1 MLEPKSKITQYL
13 HEIITN
19 LSPNS
24 KPKLSWKKP
33 LSLHIIIILS
43 FVLNIR
49 KRFFARYLAK
59 RSLNELRKG
68 RRGLRALVIANGPSA
83 KKLDLNKIKQMQAN
97 HSLDVFVINSF
108 FKFTVNKK
116 FKADF
121 LVLSDPIHNPNSNLE
136 ISTMLWKWVGTQE
149 NLKIICPTTW
159 CDDFTV
165 NKLKSTK
172 RYYFNDF
179 ESLIPTSKVNPVKPR
194 GYLSMTVLKAI
205 AVASTL
211 GYEQI
216 YLIGADNTQYKGL
229 SGSINNDIY
238 LEPEHLVKNYH
249 HVLNATKIYGC
260 TTADFFADVSRSFF
274 DFTFFKDLNIIN
286 LDPQSLVD
294 VFPKSEDSYFL
305 KHKYLKTKN

>member
-1 MLEPKSKITQYL
+1 MLKSKSKITKYL
-13 HEIITN
+13 HEIIAN
-19 LSPNS
+19 FSSNS
-24 KPKLSWKKP
+24 KTKLSWKKP

-43 FVLNIR
+43 FILNIR

-59 RSLNELRKG
+59 RSLNELREG

-83 KKLDLNKIKQMQAN
+83 KKLYLNKIKKMQAN
-97 HSLDVFVINSF
+97 YSLDVFVINSF
-108 FKFTVNKK
+108 FKFIDNKK
-116 FKADF
+116 FEVDF

-159 CDDFTV
+159 RDDFTA
-165 NKLKSTK
+165 NKLKSIK

-229 SGSINNDIY
+229 SGSIHNDIY
-238 LEPEHLVKNYH
+238 LEPEHLVQNYH
-249 HVLNATKIYGC
+249 PVLNATKIYGN

-286 LDPQSLVD
+286 LDAQSLVD

-305 KHKYLKTKN
+305 KNKYLKTKN